1 MYHQPQNE
9 KRYPCE
15 KCGSSYKQKKDLNY
29 HIQKKH
35 AENNDQTVQSC
46 DECPCKFKEK
56 KSLLAHIKRQHGE
69 PSEEFSCTKCGKR
82 FNQKKN
88 LNRHLMLHESQ

>member
-1 MYHQPQNE
+1 M
-9 KRYPCE
+9 KRDILV
-15 KCGSSYKQKKDLNY
+15 KSVAQAKYKQKKDLNY